1 MIDVRMKVAQGVEF
15 VVEVLHRPNRTYYQY
30 KYSLH
35 TMSNSLLDERG
46 IVGHAFLGTDLVRS
60 G

>member
-1 MIDVRMKVAQGVEF
+1 MKVAQGVEF
-15 VVEVLHRPNRTYYQY
+15 VVEVRHRPSRTYYQY